1 MPYVIAIFHQKGGVA
16 KTTTALALGA
26 CLVEHHHEALLLDL
40 DPQANLTGGLGIHPG
55 AVRHSLAEV
64 LLGQESL
71 LRLTRETTLPGLDV
85 VPGHP
90 DLSLTARGLPA
101 RDRYEYLLRNALAQ
115 PSLAHYDFVL
125 IDCPPALG
133 PLAVLALTAAR
144 LVIVPTQCE
153 YFSMQA
159 LTETLELVALTRQ
172 KTNPALRA
180 RILVTLFDQRGQLH
194 AKALE
199 QLRRHFQPLLFNT
212 LIGVDSKLRESQ
224 MAGRPITQYAPSS
237 RGAQHHRQLAEE
249 LLSYVPKEICSAS

>member
-1 MPYVIAIFHQKGGVA
+1 MPYIIAIFHQKGGVA

-26 CLVEHHHEALLLDL
+26 CLVEHQHEVLLMDL
-40 DPQANLTGGLGIHPG
+40 DPQANLTGGLGLNP
-55 AVRHSLAEV
+55 ASVRHSLTEV

-71 LRLTRETTLPGLDV
+71 LHLTRETALPGLDV

-101 RDRYEYLLRNALAQ
+101 HERYEFLLRAALKA

-125 IDCPPALG
+125 IDCPPTLG
-133 PLAVLALTAAR
+133 PLAVLALTAAH

-153 YFSMQA
+153 YFSMHA
-159 LTETLELVALTRQ
+159 LNDTLELVALTRK

-180 RILVTLFDQRGQLH
+180 RILVILFDQRGQLH
-194 AKALE
+194 ARSLE

-224 MAGRPITQYAPSS
+224 MAGQLITQYAPSS

-249 LLSYVPKEICSAS
+249 LLSYVPKEICSAA